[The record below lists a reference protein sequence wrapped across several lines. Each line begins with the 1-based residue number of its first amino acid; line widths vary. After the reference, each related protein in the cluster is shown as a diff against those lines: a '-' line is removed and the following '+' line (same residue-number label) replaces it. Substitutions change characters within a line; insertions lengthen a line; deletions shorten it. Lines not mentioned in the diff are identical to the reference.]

1 MDQAK
6 ATINLKEGTIQL
18 EGPVE
23 FVRHYLNAYQ
33 SVITGQGAAPAAVAA
48 PSAPAIVE
56 APRRGRRKGRRGL
69 SCGRVL
75 NEEIDSGFF
84 KDFRSVGEVKDLL
97 VDRGVTC
104 SDNMIRIS
112 LRKLAGQGHLDR
124 QKEGRTA
131 RYRHKA

>member
-1 MDQAK
+1 MDLAK

-33 SVITGQGAAPAAVAA
+33 SVIVGQGAAPAAAA
-48 PSAPAIVE
+48 PAAPAAVE
-56 APRRGRRKGRRGL
+56 APRRGRRRGRRGL

-75 NEEIDSGFF
+75 NEEISSGFF
-84 KDFRSVGEVKDLL
+84 NNFKSVGEIKDLL

-112 LRKLAGQGHLDR
+112 LRKLAGQGKLDR
-124 QKEGRTA
+124 EKEGRTA
-131 RYRHKA
+131 RYRRKA